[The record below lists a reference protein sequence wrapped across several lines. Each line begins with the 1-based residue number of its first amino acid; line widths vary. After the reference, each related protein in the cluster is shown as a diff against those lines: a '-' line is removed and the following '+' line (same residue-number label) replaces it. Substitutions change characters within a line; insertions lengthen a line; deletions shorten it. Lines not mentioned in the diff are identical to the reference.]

1 MMKLRANL
9 RIVWDSFIIQ
19 LKVQKLSDLFL
30 STGLVQ
36 PILFTMMTVGI
47 YMYGKKPEFGL
58 YAIMGT
64 GLISI
69 WNNNLF
75 TSGDIINWERRSQT
89 LALLMATPTS
99 LALIMLGK
107 SLANSVISIFAMGI
121 AFLTGIIIF
130 RMSPGIVHPGAFML
144 GLLLIIIAMT
154 CMGLVFG
161 SLFILSRRAEDF
173 IIVANYPVYILS
185 GLTLPLTLLPVWTK
199 PLSALLA
206 PTWGNVILNKAAS
219 QIIGNLSLYYLYLL
233 ALSGLYLLI
242 AWILFRRVEFM
253 AMKRGSLEVW

>member
-1 MMKLRANL
+1 MELRANL
-9 RIVWDSFIIQ
+9 RIIWNSFILQ
-19 LKVQKLSDLFL
+19 LKVQRISDMFL
-30 STGLVQ
+30 STGVIQ
-36 PILFTMMTVGI
+36 PILFTIMTVGI

-64 GLISI
+64 GL
-69 WNNNLF
+69 
-75 TSGDIINWERRSQT
+75 INWERRSQT

-121 AFLTGIIIF
+121 AFLTGIVVF
-130 RMSPGIVHPGAFML
+130 HMSPGILHPGAFLL
-144 GLLLIIIAMT
+144 GLLLIITAMT

-161 SLFILSRRAEDF
+161 SLFILSRRAGDF

-185 GLTLPLTLLPVWTK
+185 GLTLPLTLLPIWTK

-206 PTWGNVILNKAAS
+206 PTWGNVLLNQAAS
-219 QIIGNLSLYYLYLL
+219 QIIGNFSVYYLYLL
-233 ALSGLYLLI
+233 ALSVLYLLI
-242 AWILFRRVEFM
+242 AWALFRRVESL
-253 AMKRGSLEVW
+253 AMKLGSLEVW

>member
-1 MMKLRANL
+1 MKLTANL
-9 RIVWDSFIIQ
+9 RIVWNSFILQ
-19 LKVQKLSDLFL
+19 LKVERLSDLFL
-30 STGLVQ
+30 STGLIQ
-36 PILFTMMTVGI
+36 PILFTVMTVGI
-47 YMYGKKPEFGL
+47 YMYGKKPDFGL

-75 TSGDIINWERRSQT
+75 TSGEIINWERRSQT

-107 SLANSVISIFAMGI
+107 SLANSVISVLAMGI
-121 AFLTGIIIF
+121 AFLTGIIVF
-130 RMSPGIVHPGAFML
+130 HMSPGILHPGAFL
-144 GLLLIIIAMT
+144 IGLLLIITAMT

-161 SLFILSRRAEDF
+161 SLFVLSRRAGDF

-199 PLSALLA
+199 PLSAVLA
-206 PTWGNVILNKAAS
+206 PTWGNILLNQAAS
-219 QIIGNLSLYYLYLL
+219 QVFGNFSVYYMYLL
-233 ALSGLYLLI
+233 ALSCIYLLI
-242 AWILFRRVEFM
+242 AWLLFRRVESL
-253 AMKRGSLEVW
+253 AMKLGSLEVW

>member
-1 MMKLRANL
+1 MELRANL
-9 RIVWDSFIIQ
+9 RIVWNSFILQ
-19 LKVQKLSDLFL
+19 LKVQRISDLFL
-30 STGLVQ
+30 STGFVQ
-36 PILFTMMTVGI
+36 PVLFTIMTVGI

-107 SLANSVISIFAMGI
+107 SLANSVISIFAMGV
-121 AFLTGIIIF
+121 AFLTGIVVF
-130 RMSPGIVHPGAFML
+130 HMSPGILHPGAFLL

-185 GLTLPLTLLPVWTK
+185 GLTLPLTLLPIWTK

-206 PTWGNVILNKAAS
+206 PTWGNVLLNQAAS
-219 QIIGNLSLYYLYLL
+219 QVIGNLSLYYVYLL

-242 AWILFRRVEFM
+242 AWILFRRVESM
-253 AMKRGSLEVW
+253 AMKKGSLEVW